1 MGIKKDEIRHS
12 DRCYDIFI
20 LAVKEYDLRTNKS
33 NVTKLIQNE
42 EVWKC
47 QRKYEKIKP
56 LLMNL

>member
-33 NVTKLIQNE
+33 NVTKLI
-42 EVWKC
+42 
-47 QRKYEKIKP
+47 
-56 LLMNL
+56 

>member
-33 NVTKLIQNE
+33 NE
-42 EVWKC
+42 EVWN
-47 QRKYEKIKP
+47 IKE
-56 LLMNL
+56 NTKKSNHYD